1 MLRGMFGL
9 FLRAIVICW
18 MCIVATQFIKAFY
31 DELNKEVEAMN
42 KSINDIYIEIGL
54 EM

>member
-42 KSINDIYIEIGL
+42 NSVNKIYIEMGL
-54 EM
+54 DI

>member
-18 MCIVATQFIKAFY
+18 MCIFAAQFIQKF
-31 DELNKEVEAMN
+31 
-42 KSINDIYIEIGL
+42 YIEINREVAEMNDSVNRVIIETGL
-54 EM
+54 DF